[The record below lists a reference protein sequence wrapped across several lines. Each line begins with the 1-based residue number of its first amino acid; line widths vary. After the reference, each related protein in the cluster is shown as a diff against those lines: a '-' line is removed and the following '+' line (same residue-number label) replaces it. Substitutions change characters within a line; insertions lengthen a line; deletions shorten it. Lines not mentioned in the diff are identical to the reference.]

1 MADLKQIQ
9 EDNYTVSNAFTVN
22 SIIQKSEPG
31 TQVINVRGSSSLS
44 DVAGST
50 QSQKWNDIPWAHS
63 QQKLF
68 WGEPGGGIQGLMLA
82 SMCANSKFPSQ
93 IDKYFR
99 NSVPSLSAGHCFLK
113 EFIYFIYFCVL
124 VCVRSEV

>member
-9 EDNYTVSNAFTVN
+9 VDNYTVSNAFADN
-22 SIIQKSEPG
+22 SIIQKSELG

-44 DVAGST
+44 DAAGST

-68 WGEPGGGIQGLMLA
+68 WGGSWGWHPGSHA
-82 SMCANSKFPSQ
+82 CK
-93 IDKYFR
+93 
-99 NSVPSLSAGHCFLK
+99 H
-113 EFIYFIYFCVL
+113 
-124 VCVRSEV
+124 VR

>member
-9 EDNYTVSNAFTVN
+9 VDNYTVSNAFADN

-31 TQVINVRGSSSLS
+31 TQVINVRGNSSLS
-44 DVAGST
+44 DAAGST

-68 WGEPGGGIQGLMLA
+68 WWDPGGGIQGLMLA

-93 IDKYFR
+93 IDKYF
-99 NSVPSLSAGHCFLK
+99 
-113 EFIYFIYFCVL
+113 
-124 VCVRSEV
+124 